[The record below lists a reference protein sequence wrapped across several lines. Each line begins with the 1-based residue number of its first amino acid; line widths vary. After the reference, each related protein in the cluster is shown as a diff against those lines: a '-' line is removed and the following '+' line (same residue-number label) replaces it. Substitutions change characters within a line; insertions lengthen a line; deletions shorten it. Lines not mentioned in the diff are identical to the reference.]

1 MLGMPVYG
9 GTRHT
14 STSDC
19 RGRGGG
25 ERGDRRGG
33 GERGD
38 DRGGERGDD
47 RGGGEGDEGRGGGEG
62 GDRRGGGERG
72 TSASSSSALGSPC
85 TRTCLTGRSAHQ
97 TPGWK
102 VHACSSSHALSGTHR
117 SHCVHSCCS
126 APHEGQ
132 RFSSRSCDVSLSGS
146 LQLGQ
151 LGSGGGVCLASLRQP
166 KEGGIFPPPG
176 GWIAR
181 ACMWYEY
188 ECVPSPPPLPR

>member
-25 ERGDRRGG
+25 ERGDRRG
-33 GERGD
+33 D
-38 DRGGERGDD
+38 GERGDD
-47 RGGGEGDEGRGGGEG
+47 RGGGERGGDDRGGEG

-72 TSASSSSALGSPC
+72 ASASSSSALGSPC